1 MGALWSRKPAAHEPV
16 PTGNEAAMKPPATL
30 ALALVLA
37 APLAAQKVDL
47 DTVRAGRFDY
57 GRMWTFENPP
67 ARYFSETYGFDA
79 DASWFDRARGAALR
93 IPGCSAAFVSPHG
106 LVVTNH
112 HCIRGAIV
120 RIGQPGEAL
129 LEEGFYAPSLADERP
144 IPGFYA
150 DQLIAVEDVSEEVLA
165 AVDRASGDVAKRR
178 AREEAMN
185 GVRRRILQSQRGDAG
200 ILVQVV
206 PLYQGGR
213 FSAYTFRRYTDVRL
227 VAAAELKVGFF
238 GGDPDN
244 FTYPRYALDFGFL
257 RIYGTDGRPIANE
270 DYFGWSE
277 RGVEDG
283 DAVFVIGNPGRTSR
297 LSTIAQ
303 LEFRRDVVLPAQA
316 RVFDARIKALWKFY
330 GENPRAADS
339 LGLRND
345 AFSLSNRWKQ
355 YVGQSEALASPVIM
369 AMKRD
374 AERQLQDSIDARPG
388 LRESYGTV
396 IDRIAALQPANREL
410 APFYDAFLLWGNA
423 AVESSLMRRAIIARE
438 IVTAAG
444 RNLPADTVAA
454 LRQRLLAIDDLPRG
468 LERRLLVARMQDLAT
483 LSSDDGVR
491 MAALGYGTAEEA
503 ADLLLSGSSLA
514 SASNTTESL
523 ERGLDASDPA
533 LRVTEA
539 AVPRVAEYMTRL
551 RRIAAEEAELAALLG
566 RARFE
571 IYGTAVPPEGSS
583 SPRITDGVVRGYEY
597 NGTLAPPY
605 TTFFGVYD
613 RHHAHA
619 PADASPSDWSLPARW
634 LPAPPGLDLETPL
647 NFVSTADTYGGNSG
661 SPAVTTDLALVGLN
675 FDRNIEGLSR
685 NFIYLPERGR
695 NIMVDV
701 RAIREALDDVYD
713 ADRIVLEVLTH
724 RLHATEADAD
734 AAMTTPGGL

>member
-1 MGALWSRKPAAHEPV
+1 
-16 PTGNEAAMKPPATL
+16 MKPPASL
-30 ALALVLA
+30 ALALVLVLVMVM
-37 APLAAQKVDL
+37 PLSAQSVDL

-67 ARYFSETYGFDA
+67 TRYFSETYGFDA
-79 DASWFDRARGAALR
+79 DTSWFDRARGAALR
-93 IPGCSAAFVSPHG
+93 IPGCSAALVSPHG

-120 RIGQPGEAL
+120 RLGQPGENL
-129 LEEGFYAPSLADERP
+129 LDEGFYAPSLTDERA

-165 AVDRASGDVAKRR
+165 AVDRASGDAAKRR

-185 GVRRRILQSQRGDAG
+185 GVRQRILQSQGGDSG

-227 VAAAELKVGFF
+227 VAAAELQVGFF

-257 RIYGTDGRPIANE
+257 RIYGTDGRPISNE
-270 DYFGWSE
+270 DYFSWSE

-283 DAVFVIGNPGRTSR
+283 DAVFVIGNPGPTSR

-316 RVFDARIKALWKFY
+316 RVFDARIKALWEFY

-345 AFSLSNRWKQ
+345 AFGLSNSWKQ

-388 LRESYGTV
+388 LPEDYGAV

-410 APFYDAFLLWGNA
+410 APFYDAFLLWGNTT
-423 AVESSLMRRAIIARE
+423 VESALMRRAIIARE
-438 IVTAAG
+438 IVTAAE

-454 LRQRLLAIDDLPRG
+454 LRQRLLAIDDLPSG

-483 LSSDDGVR
+483 LSTDDGVR
-491 MAALGYGTAEEA
+491 MAALGDGTADEA
-503 ADLLLSGSSLA
+503 ADLLLSSSSLA

-539 AVPRVAEYMTRL
+539 AVPRVAEYVTRL

-566 RARFE
+566 RVRFE

-597 NGTLAPPY
+597 NGTRAPPY

-619 PADASPSDWSLPARW
+619 PSDAGPSDWSLPPRW
-634 LPAPPGLDLETPL
+634 LPAPPGLDLDTPL

-661 SPAVTTDLALVGLN
+661 SPAVTTDLSLVGLN

-724 RLHATEADAD
+724 RLYATEAEAD
-734 AAMTTPGGL
+734 SATTTPGGL